1 MILAKHKR
9 DLNKRMMND
18 SFGDDVKRGR
28 YDASL
33 FEVIMQPRHTDNLI
47 FVFKIKIDG
56 QIYYLA
62 EKYDL
67 KVKKKKQ
74 FYSIFCLHED
84 LKGVSF
90 RDILDHSGEL
100 VIKRVEEKGI
110 LKSKISSFFLWES
123 VPFDSDLDEY
133 DDEEYDRQ
141 RG

>member
-1 MILAKHKR
+1 MILEKHKR
-9 DLNKRMMND
+9 DLNKRMNELFSD
-18 SFGDDVKRGR
+18 IVKSGR

-33 FEVIMQPRHTDNLI
+33 FEVIMQPRHTDSLI
-47 FVFKIKIDG
+47 FVFKTEIDG
-56 QIYYLA
+56 QVYYLA

-74 FYSIFCLHED
+74 FYSVLCLHED
-84 LKGVSF
+84 FKGVSF

-100 VIKRVEEKGI
+100 VIETVEENGM
-110 LKSKISSFFLWES
+110 LKSKIASFFLWES

-133 DDEEYDRQ
+133 DDDEYDSQ